1 MHKLSATTKPLLLH
15 RCRYSQFY
23 FKAME
28 KELFKIFWKNVK
40 STYPEGT
47 SKHTNAILEE
57 DFEKVWS
64 EILDLISV
72 RKTEE
77 KLKEVFQE
85 NEADIDS
92 KSDFYFGW
100 RKCVDWLSS
109 KNWL

>member
-1 MHKLSATTKPLLLH
+1 
-15 RCRYSQFY
+15 
-23 FKAME
+23 ME
-28 KELFKIFWKNVK
+28 KELFKIFWQNVK

-57 DFEKVWS
+57 DFEKVWA

-77 KLKEVFQE
+77 KLQKVYQE
-85 NEADIDS
+85 NEPDIDS
-92 KSDFYFGW
+92 KADFYFGW

>member
-1 MHKLSATTKPLLLH
+1 MHKLLAQPHPCFCIGAVIAS
-15 RCRYSQFY
+15 FN

-28 KELFKIFWKNVK
+28 KELFKIFWQNVK

-77 KLKEVFQE
+77 KLKEVFE
-85 NEADIDS
+85 ANEPDIDS